1 MTRLG
6 RPTFGGIV
14 VGIWLLICVAV
25 PFANGSLSG
34 TLVQVWLA
42 NALPYFMLSLA
53 AAVVISCG
61 QIDIST
67 GGVVSLAGMV
77 IVSSFNAV
85 GGNSMGVLVA
95 HGAALFVVFSI
106 YLTYGFFAKRGLST
120 LIVTLS
126 LLLIAKG
133 ASTLLQSC
141 LQGVGEIC
149 RTSRIVTGGS
159 AILPDWAVLDIVG
172 QAWFSILVFALTI
185 IGFLAW
191 RHRTR
196 WGLEHVA
203 VGMDVAASRFCRIP
217 VQSIYTRAF
226 LVAGGL
232 VFLATIL
239 RLHGPNDG
247 GWSANTGWGDELLAI
262 AIAVIGGTRI
272 SGGHFNPIGILL
284 ASLAVYIS
292 RDIITNDLGIPA
304 EVASLVFGV
313 LLLTIVAFEM
323 NGRSAKGSGHG

>member
-1 MTRLG
+1 MTRIG
-6 RPTFGGIV
+6 RPTNGSIAL
-14 VGIWLLICVAV
+14 GIWLLICLAV
-25 PFANGSLSG
+25 PLANGSLSG
-34 TLVQVWLA
+34 PLVQVWLA

-53 AAVVISCG
+53 AAVIISCG

-77 IVSSFNAV
+77 IVACFTAF
-85 GGNSMGVLVA
+85 GGTATGMLAAHFIALLVVL
-95 HGAALFVVFSI
+95 SI
-106 YLTYGFFAKRGLST
+106 YLAYGFAAKRGIST

-126 LLLIAKG
+126 LLLVAKG
-133 ASTLLQSC
+133 SSTLLQSC

-172 QAWFSILVFALTI
+172 QAWFSIFVFVATLVGL
-185 IGFLAW
+185 LAW

-196 WGLEHVA
+196 WGLEHIS
-203 VGMDVAASRFCRIP
+203 VGMDVSASRFCRIP

-247 GWSANTGWGDELLAI
+247 GWAANTGWGDELLAI

-272 SGGHFNPIGILL
+272 SGGRFNPIGILL

-304 EVASLVFGV
+304 EVASLVFGA
-313 LLLTIVAFEM
+313 LLLAIVAMEM
-323 NGRSAKGSGHG
+323 SGRAIKGSGRG

>member
-1 MTRLG
+1 MMHIG
-6 RPTFGGIV
+6 RPTLGGV
-14 VGIWLLICVAV
+14 VLAIWLLICVAV

-34 TLVQVWLA
+34 PLIQVWLA
-42 NALPYFMLSLA
+42 NTLPYFLLSLA

-67 GGVVSLAGMV
+67 GGVVSLTGMI
-77 IVSSFNAV
+77 IVACFNAI
-85 GGNSMGVLVA
+85 GGTWLGAVISHALALVVVL
-95 HGAALFVVFSI
+95 LL
-106 YLTYGFFAKRGLST
+106 YLTYGFAAKRGIST

-126 LLLIAKG
+126 LLLVAKG
-133 ASTLLQSC
+133 SSTLLQSC

-159 AILPDWAVLDIVG
+159 AILPEWAVINIVG
-172 QAWFSILVFALTI
+172 QAWFSILAFALI
-185 IGFLAW
+185 LIGSLMW

-196 WGLEHVA
+196 WGLEHIA
-203 VGMDVAASRFCRIP
+203 VGMDVTASQFCRVPIGA
-217 VQSIYTRAF
+217 IYTRAF
-226 LVAGGL
+226 LVAGVL
-232 VFLATIL
+232 VFLATIM

-272 SGGHFNPIGILL
+272 SGGRFNPIGIFA

-292 RDIITNDLGIPA
+292 RDIITSDLGIPA
-304 EVASLVFGV
+304 EVASLVFGA
-313 LLLTIVAFEM
+313 LLLAIVAAEM
-323 NGRSAKGSGHG
+323 SGKTSEGSGRG